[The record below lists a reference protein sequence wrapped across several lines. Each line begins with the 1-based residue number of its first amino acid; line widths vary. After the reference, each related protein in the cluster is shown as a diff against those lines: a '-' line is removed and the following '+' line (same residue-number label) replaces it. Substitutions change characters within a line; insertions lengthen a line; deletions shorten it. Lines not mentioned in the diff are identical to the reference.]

1 MRRRASSE
9 CRGLLVSYA
18 DFRHRMPL
26 RVRWAEVDKQGVV
39 FNAHYLLYCDVCVT
53 EYWRAV
59 GLNYPDDFVK
69 QGSDLFVRKSTIEY
83 HWSAYYDDEL
93 EICGRIARL
102 GTSSMR
108 FVVEI
113 YRRRQYEAVLV
124 TAELVYVHADAV
136 ARQSRLISLDVRD
149 RIRTFETVMP
159 EESLEQPLHAS

>member
-1 MRRRASSE
+1 M
-9 CRGLLVSYA
+9 YA

-26 RVRWAEVDKQGVV
+26 RVRWAEVDKQAVV

-59 GLNYPDDFVK
+59 GIHYPDDFAA
-69 QGSDLFVRKSTIEY
+69 QGSDLFVRKSTVEY
-83 HWSAYYDDEL
+83 HSAAYYDDEL

-102 GTSSMR
+102 GNSSIS

-124 TAELVYVHADAV
+124 TAELIYVHTDLA
-136 ARQSRLISLDVRD
+136 SRTAQWIPDSMRTRVRG
-149 RIRTFETVMP
+149 FETIVP
-159 EESLEQPLHAS
+159 EDGFDANRAG

>member
-9 CRGLLVSYA
+9 CGGRPVTYA

-39 FNAHYLLYCDVCVT
+39 FNAHYLLYCDVCIT

-59 GLNYPDDFVK
+59 GLAYPDDFVN
-69 QGSDLFVRKSTIEY
+69 QGSDLFVRKSTIEF
-83 HWSAYYDDEL
+83 HSSAYYDDEL
-93 EICGRIARL
+93 EICGRIARM
-102 GTSSMR
+102 GTSSMC

-124 TAELVYVHADAV
+124 TAESIYVHADPV
-136 ARQSRLISLDVRD
+136 ERQSRPISRDVRD

-159 EESLEQPLHAS
+159 EEALEQPAHAS

>member
-1 MRRRASSE
+1 M
-9 CRGLLVSYA
+9 YA

-53 EYWRAV
+53 EYWRAAGV
-59 GLNYPDDFVK
+59 RYPDDFAAH
-69 QGSDLFVRKSTIEY
+69 GSDLFVRKSTVEY
-83 HWSAYYDDEL
+83 FSAAYYDDEL

-102 GTSSMR
+102 GSSSIR

-124 TAELVYVHADAV
+124 TAELIYVHADPV
-136 ARQSRLISLDVRD
+136 SRTALTIPDAMRA
-149 RIRTFETVMP
+149 RIRAFETTPP
-159 EESLEQPLHAS
+159 EDGPDANRTR

>member
-1 MRRRASSE
+1 M
-9 CRGLLVSYA
+9 YA

-26 RVRWAEVDKQGVV
+26 RVRWAEVDKQAVV

-59 GLNYPDDFVK
+59 GVRYPDDFVS
-69 QGSDLFVRKSTIEY
+69 QGSDLFVRKSTVEY
-83 HWSAYYDDEL
+83 FSAAYYDDEL

-124 TAELVYVHADAV
+124 TAELIYVHADPVTRRALPI
-136 ARQSRLISLDVRD
+136 ADAMRE
-149 RIRTFETVMP
+149 RIRGFETVSP
-159 EESLEQPLHAS
+159 EESAEPATHAN